1 MSKLLFIFL
10 ITVSGDLI
18 GYNRLGN
25 NVQFHNFGKNSKI
38 PSVIRWKFSNDSK
51 PTISQLTFA
60 VIVQNLK
67 LSMAPEFVSN
77 LGKKQKS
84 TLFQYQKTTRRILK
98 SY

>member
-51 PTISQLTFA
+51 PTISQLKFA
-60 VIVQNLK
+60 VILQSLK
-67 LSMAPEFVSN
+67 LSMAPEFISN
-77 LGKKQKS
+77 PGKKQMS
-84 TLFQYQKTTRRILK
+84 RLIQYQKTTRRILN
-98 SY
+98 S